1 MPETQIV
8 ILIGVIAFGATLVRS
23 TLGFGDA
30 LIAMP
35 LLAFVLPLR
44 VAAPY
49 VAALSVF
56 NAIVILI
63 QEWRHI
69 SFREM
74 KPLIVASLCGIPF
87 GVWLLRDGD
96 PRIVTG
102 LLAVLVLSF
111 STWNLWRPESLQLAS
126 DRSAPLFGFVS
137 GVLGGA
143 YNTAGPT
150 LVIFGTLRRWPVD
163 RFRANL
169 QSYFVVGGTTV
180 FLSHVWHGHVTGP
193 VLKLFAICV
202 PLTIVSAVIG
212 QRITRSIPTARFT
225 RYVHVGLLLIGLV
238 LLGRTLISEP
248 NKDEDAS
255 TQSRGLQ
262 PTEQVESLE
271 ENLRDETRS

>member
-1 MPETQIV
+1 MPETEIV
-8 ILIGVIAFGATLVRS
+8 ILIAVIAFAATLVRS

-30 LIAMP
+30 LISMP

-49 VAALSVF
+49 IAALSVF
-56 NAIVILI
+56 NAVVILF

-69 SFREM
+69 SFRETG
-74 KPLIVASLCGIPF
+74 PLIAASLCGIPF

-96 PRIVTG
+96 PRLVTG

-111 STWNLWRPESLQLAS
+111 SSWNLWKPESLRLET
-126 DRSAPLFGFVS
+126 DRSAPLFGLIS

-150 LVIFGTLRRWPVD
+150 LVIFATLRRWPVE

-169 QSYFVVGGTTV
+169 QSYFIVGGSVV
-180 FLSHVWHGHVTGP
+180 FLSHVWHGHVTVP

-202 PLTIVSAVIG
+202 PLTILSAAIG
-212 QRITRSIPTARFT
+212 RRITESIPTARFT
-225 RYVHVGLLLIGLV
+225 RYVHLGLLMIGLV
-238 LLGRTLISEP
+238 LLGRTLSPSSGSETP
-248 NKDEDAS
+248 S
-255 TQSRGLQ
+255 TESREG
-262 PTEQVESLE
+262 ESSQRAE
-271 ENLRDETRS
+271 ADTHFDGGRS

>member
-1 MPETQIV
+1 MPETEIV
-8 ILIGVIAFGATLVRS
+8 ILIAAIAFAATLVRS

-30 LIAMP
+30 LISMP

-49 VAALSVF
+49 IAALSVF

-69 SFREM
+69 SFRETG
-74 KPLIVASLCGIPF
+74 PLILASLCGIPF

-96 PRIVTG
+96 PRVVTG

-111 STWNLWRPESLQLAS
+111 SSWNLWKPESLSLET
-126 DRSAPLFGFVS
+126 DRSAPFFGLVS

-150 LVIFGTLRRWPVD
+150 LVIFATLRRWPVE

-169 QSYFVVGGTTV
+169 QSYFIVGGSVV
-180 FLSHVWHGHVTGP
+180 FISHIWHGHVTVP

-202 PLTIVSAVIG
+202 PLTILSAAIG
-212 QRITRSIPTARFT
+212 RRITESIPTARFT

-238 LLGRTLISEP
+238 LLWRTLSSSPSADGESSPAEVRQAEP
-248 NKDEDAS
+248 S
-255 TQSRGLQ
+255 LQ
-262 PTEQVESLE
+262 LKPDSHPDRVRQ
-271 ENLRDETRS
+271 